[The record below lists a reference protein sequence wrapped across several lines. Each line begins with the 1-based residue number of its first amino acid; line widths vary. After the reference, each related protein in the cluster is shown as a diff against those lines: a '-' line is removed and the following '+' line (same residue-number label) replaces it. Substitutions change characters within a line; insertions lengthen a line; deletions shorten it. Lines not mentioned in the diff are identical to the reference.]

1 MDVVDE
7 ARRWLEADPDPDT
20 RAELQALLDA
30 DDVDAL
36 TERFGLRLE
45 FGTAGIRGAMGAGP
59 ARFNR
64 MVVRRVTAGLAAR
77 LHAGDLDAQRGVV
90 IGHDARHKSAVFAQD
105 AAQVLAGAGIPV
117 VVLPDNMPTP
127 VVAFA
132 VRHLGAA
139 AGVQITASHNPA
151 ADNGY
156 KVYWSD
162 GAQILPPVDAEI
174 SAAIDAIAPDAPV
187 PMSTQGIAAIET
199 DIVAAYCDAILPLRT
214 GTSNDLRI
222 VYTPLHGVAGAV
234 LGTVM
239 ERAGFRDVVE
249 VAAQAAPDAAFP
261 TVSFPNPEEPGALD
275 LAFEAAR
282 DSGADIVLAND
293 PDGDR
298 IAVAIRDGQWRA
310 LGGDEIGCLLAEWLL
325 THQPADSGR
334 IVGTTVVSSRMLAA
348 IAAEHGVGYVETLTG
363 FKWLARAARD
373 AAERGERMVLAYEQ
387 ALGAMCG
394 TAVMDKDGI
403 SAALVMADMAATL
416 REQGRS
422 LTDVLDDLSRRHGV
436 HLTGGRNVRLQG
448 AEGLSLVTQTLEG
461 LRSSPPAAVD
471 GVAVAAVA
479 DHAAGVQR
487 HSDGREEPLET
498 PPTDLVGL
506 TLADGSRL
514 QVRPSGTE
522 PLLKFYVEVVEPVAA
537 DEAVAAARRR
547 AAQRLDDL
555 SDAFLAVAGV

>member
-7 ARRWLEADPDPDT
+7 ARRWLAADPDPDT
-20 RAELQALLDA
+20 RAELEALLDA
-30 DDVDAL
+30 VDLEAL

-45 FGTAGIRGAMGAGP
+45 FGTAGIRGPMGAGP

-77 LHAGDLDAQRGVV
+77 VHEGDVAVERGVV

-105 AAQVLAGAGIPV
+105 VAAVLSGAGIPV
-117 VVLPDNMPTP
+117 VLLPDNIPTP

-174 SAAIDAIAPDAPV
+174 SAAIDAIAPDAQV
-187 PMSTQGIAAIET
+187 PMGSDGISRVEG
-199 DIVAAYCDAILPLRT
+199 DIVDAYCDAILPLRT
-214 GTSNDLRI
+214 GTATGLRI

-234 LGTVM
+234 VRTVLA
-239 ERAGFRDVVE
+239 RAGFDDVVE
-249 VAAQAAPDAAFP
+249 VAAQAAPDPDFP

-282 DSGADIVLAND
+282 STGADLVLAND

-298 IAVAIRDGQWRA
+298 IAVAVRDGQWRA
-310 LGGDEIGCLLAEWLL
+310 LNGDEIGCLLAEWLL
-325 THQPADSGR
+325 THDTGEGRR

-348 IAAEHGVGYVETLTG
+348 IADAHGVGYVETLTG
-363 FKWLARAARD
+363 FKWLARAARA
-373 AAERGERMVLAYEQ
+373 AAERGDRMVLAYEQ

-403 SAALVMADMAATL
+403 SAALVLADMAATL
-416 REQGRS
+416 QAQGSS
-422 LTDVLDDLSRRHGV
+422 LTDVLDDLARRHGA
-436 HLTGGRNVRLQG
+436 HLTGGRNVRLSG
-448 AEGLSLVTQTLEG
+448 PEGLTLVTQTLER
-461 LRSSPPAAVD
+461 LRSAPPDSVN
-471 GVAVAAVA
+471 GVAVDAVA
-479 DHAAGVQR
+479 DHAGGVRR
-487 HSDGREEPLET
+487 HRDGREESLPT
-498 PPTDLVGL
+498 PPADLVGL

-522 PLLKFYVEVVEPVAA
+522 PLLKFYAEVVEPV
-537 DEAVAAARRR
+537 DPGESVVAARRR
-547 AAQRLDDL
+547 GAQRLDAL
-555 SDAFLAVAGV
+555 TDAFLAAAGV